1 MIQLADWHPDI
12 IEFIISKMQN
22 PNILRH
28 IINTTK
34 DEQIKR
40 LAREKLKFEP
50 LSSEERTVL
59 EYAYDAADTVGDESV
74 TKYARQLLE
83 DGGRYTVHNPDF
95 LTGANISVAITKEF
109 MQAVEND
116 EEYELRFPDVE
127 NYDEGQMEYYNEYWH
142 KVGDVREWENEH
154 NMPVRVYRKIKARDL
169 WNLINICATYSAEPG
184 VFFIDTAN
192 EMTNAQAY
200 GHKVVA
206 TNPCGEQPL
215 APYSVCNLAAINLAQ
230 MVDKDTKKVNFE
242 KLQETVRTGVRMQDN
257 VINATPYFLEENK
270 RQALGER
277 RVGRVELG

>member
-1 MIQLADWHPDI
+1 
-12 IEFIISKMQN
+12 MQN

-50 LSSEERTVL
+50 LSNAEKISLKYAASQANEVGDTETV
-59 EYAYDAADTVGDESV
+59 EYAN
-74 TKYARQLLE
+74 RLLA
-83 DGGRYTVHNPDF
+83 DGGRYTVNNPEF

-154 NMPVRVYRKIKARDL
+154 NMPVKVYRKIKARDL

-192 EMTNAQAY
+192 
-200 GHKVVA
+200 
-206 TNPCGEQPL
+206 
-215 APYSVCNLAAINLAQ
+215 
-230 MVDKDTKKVNFE
+230 
-242 KLQETVRTGVRMQDN
+242 
-257 VINATPYFLEENK
+257 
-270 RQALGER
+270 
-277 RVGRVELG
+277 